1 MNGFKAMILDDEAD
15 AVSLLQIQLS
25 KHCPQITNIM
35 AFTNPAKALNEIEV
49 FKPDLVF
56 LDIEMPVISGFEF
69 LRQLMPLNFAV
80 IFITAYNQFALKA
93 FKFNALDYLVK
104 PIEIN
109 ELKEAVEKAEN
120 SIRPGLL
127 QLTQL
132 QNQIRGGMLN
142 KIAISTQTGIS
153 FIDLNDIMYAE
164 ASNNY
169 TRLVL
174 TDDSVLIISK
184 TLKDVQDLLEES
196 HFLRIHRQ
204 YIINLNKV
212 KHLNRLNYT
221 LTMINK
227 TELPVAR
234 NQKDKLIEK
243 YGLL

>member
-15 AVSLLQIQLS
+15 AVSLLQIQLA

-35 AFTNPAKALNEIEV
+35 AITSPVKALTEIEV

-104 PIEIN
+104 PIEIF
-109 ELKEAVEKAEN
+109 ELKDAVEKAEN
-120 SIRPGLL
+120 SIKPSLL
-127 QLTQL
+127 QLTQV
-132 QNQIRGGMLN
+132 QGQMRGGPLN
-142 KIAISTQTGIS
+142 KIAISTQNGIS
-153 FIDLNDIMYAE
+153 FIELNEIMYAE

-174 TDDSVLIISK
+174 TDDSVIIVSK
-184 TLKDVQDLLEES
+184 TLKDVQDLLEDS

-212 KHLNRLNYT
+212 KHFNRLNYT

-227 TELPVAR
+227 AELPVAR